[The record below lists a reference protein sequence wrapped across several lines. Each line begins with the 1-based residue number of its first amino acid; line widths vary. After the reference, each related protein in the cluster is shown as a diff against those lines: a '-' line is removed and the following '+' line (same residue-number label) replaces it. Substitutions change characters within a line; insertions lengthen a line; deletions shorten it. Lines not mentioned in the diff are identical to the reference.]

1 MTGDQRPT
9 GERPTGER
17 VPEERPTGERPP
29 EATPGDGT
37 LPITVNGAVRRVPA
51 GTSVADVVA
60 SLAPDARGLAVAVD
74 REVVPRA
81 RWAATTLGAGA
92 SVEVVTAVAGG

>member
-1 MTGDQRPT
+1 MTDDQRPT
-9 GERPTGER
+9 GDRRPD
-17 VPEERPTGERPP
+17 
-29 EATPGDGT
+29 ATTGDGT
-37 LPITVNGAVRRVPA
+37 LPITVNGAERRVPA

-60 SLAPDARGLAVAVD
+60 SLAPDARGLAVAID

-81 RWAATTLGAGA
+81 RWAGTTLEPGA